1 MTQQLNPKALG
12 FAGAI
17 ISAGVMF
24 LLGVLAPMGIYAGAG
39 ERMMGMHMFFAFGT
53 VAIITGMIEA
63 AVLGF
68 VFLYLFAVAYNKML

>member
-1 MTQQLNPKALG
+1 MAQQLNPQALG

-24 LLGVLAPMGIYAGAG
+24 LLGVFAPMGIYAGAA

-53 VAIITGMIEA
+53 VGIITGMIEA